1 MSLVNS
7 ELLQILTNVAS
18 AYFRNW
24 YCFVP
29 SGMSL
34 RGLNVRVLPL
44 FMVMEKRAKI
54 KIGALHSQAKERRH
68 DGQIKE
74 LAKYLR
80 RFAVIAARHR
90 LGT

>member
-7 ELLQILTNVAS
+7 ELLHILTNVAS

-44 FMVMEKRAKI
+44 FVVRIIETCENGDMSTP
-54 KIGALHSQAKERRH
+54 LTSQRTK
-68 DGQIKE
+68 
-74 LAKYLR
+74 
-80 RFAVIAARHR
+80 
-90 LGT
+90 T

>member
-1 MSLVNS
+1 LVNL
-7 ELLQILTNVAS
+7 ELLHILTSVAS

-44 FMVMEKRAKI
+44 FIVRVVKERAKI
-54 KIGALHSQAKERRH
+54 ETGALHSQAKERRH
-68 DGQIKE
+68 DGQMEE
-74 LAKYLR
+74 LLQS
-80 RFAVIAARHR
+80 
-90 LGT
+90 T

>member
-7 ELLQILTNVAS
+7 ELLHLLTNVAS
-18 AYFRNW
+18 AYFRSW

-44 FMVMEKRAKI
+44 FTI
-54 KIGALHSQAKERRH
+54 RRNVR
-68 DGQIKE
+68 K
-74 LAKYLR
+74 
-80 RFAVIAARHR
+80 
-90 LGT
+90 